1 MIIAAAILISF
12 LAVRGFRFDITHEGF
27 ELANAESFIWLL
39 LMLFFV
45 WVIIR
50 SSRETDKR
58 LKAYSALFSLLIA
71 LFYCLGISFE
81 KRESIHWIWQ
91 SRSTLLN
98 YLNLFFSHFVLYY
111 CCSFLL
117 FQLLRDRPSESGINE
132 RETTYS
138 GKKVLLYWGLL
149 LIAYIPWYL
158 YCYPANMTYDSA
170 AQVYDAIHVEN
181 LSDHHSAFLDLVLRC
196 ILLPV
201 EKFSGSLQLGIGIC
215 SLLQMLLM
223 TFVFA
228 LCFERITHY
237 IKHPFLKGLIFA
249 WFALYPGNT
258 LFSVTIWKDIPFSLC
273 FLGLLLCVDSAAE
286 NEKMFFHSKKALFWL
301 AVTLIFLPLTRHNG
315 LLITI
320 LLPIF
325 FLFRFRSF
333 KRQILTAAVITCAV
347 LCIWNYLLC
356 PLLNVKKVGSGLI
369 LSLPQQQMARAIS
382 EHHDEIS
389 SEDLALFESWYD
401 TPEIWREYSGI
412 FADPVKNHF
421 IQSQYRQDPEAF
433 FKLWLKFAGK
443 YPVTYLEAALH
454 NTYGYWFPETQ
465 YWTTF
470 CGVILGQQIGD
481 IHAAPIY
488 KSVIVDKIYN
498 WHAYH
503 QDLNIPLLP
512 LLFSRGACWWIWL
525 FCGFWCLYQNRKKF
539 ILFLP
544 GLFLWLSILPSPV
557 YNEYRYVYGLFIGLP
572 LLLAASLRKCAKE

>member
-1 MIIAAAILISF
+1 MTLAAAILISF
-12 LAVRGFRFDITHEGF
+12 LAVRGFRLDITATGF
-27 ELANAESFIWLL
+27 SLNNTESFIWLL

-45 WVIIR
+45 WVITR
-50 SSRETDKR
+50 SRRETDKR
-58 LKAYSALFSLLIA
+58 LKLYSALYSLLIA
-71 LFYCLGISFE
+71 LFYCLGICFE
-81 KRESIHWIWQ
+81 KRESLHWIWQ
-91 SRSTLLN
+91 SRNELLN

-111 CCSFLL
+111 CSSFLL
-117 FQLLRDRPSESGINE
+117 FQFLRDHSCEPAPNAGKNF
-132 RETTYS
+132 S
-138 GKKVLLYWGLL
+138 GKKVLLFWGLFL
-149 LIAYIPWYL
+149 LAYIPWYL
-158 YCYPANMTYDSA
+158 YCFPGNLTYDSG
-170 AQVYDAIHVEN
+170 AQIYDAIHVEK
-181 LSDHHSAFLDLVLRC
+181 LSNHHSAFLDLILRC
-196 ILLPV
+196 ILLPI
-201 EKFSGSLQLGIGIC
+201 EKLTGSLQLGVGIYT
-215 SLLQMLLM
+215 LLQMLLM

-237 IKHPFLKGLIFA
+237 IRIPLIKGLIFA

-258 LFSVTIWKDIPFSLC
+258 LFSVTIWKDIPFSIC

-286 NEKMFFHSKKALFWL
+286 NEKRFFHSKKSLFWL
-301 AVTLIFLPLTRHNG
+301 IFTLVFLPLTRHNG
-315 LLITI
+315 ILIVILLLI
-320 LLPIF
+320 F
-325 FLFRFRSF
+325 SLFRFRPF
-333 KRQILTAAVITCAV
+333 KRQILTAAGITCAI

-356 PLLNVKKVGSGLI
+356 PLLNVERVGSGLF
-369 LSLPQQQMARAIS
+369 LSLPQQQMARVIS
-382 EHHDEIS
+382 EHYEEIS
-389 SEDLALFESWYD
+389 PEDLELFDSWYD
-401 TPEIWREYSGI
+401 GPEIWREYNGI

-421 IQSQYRQDPEAF
+421 NQSQYQKDPSAF

-470 CGVILGQQIGD
+470 YGVIPGQQLGD

-488 KSVIVDKIYN
+488 KSLIVDKIYN

-503 QDLNIPLLP
+503 QELKTPLLSM
-512 LLFSRGACWWIWL
+512 LFSRGACWWVWL

-572 LLLAASLRKCAKE
+572 LLLTASLRKCAKE

>member
-1 MIIAAAILISF
+1 MILAAAIMISF
-12 LAVRGFRFDITHEGF
+12 LAVRGFRFNITVNGF
-27 ELANAESFIWLL
+27 ELVNTESFIWLL
-39 LMLFFV
+39 LMIFFV
-45 WVIIR
+45 CVIIR
-50 SSRETDKR
+50 SSKETDKR
-58 LKAYSALFSLLIA
+58 LKAYSALFSILIA

-81 KRESIHWIWQ
+81 KRESIHWIWE
-91 SRSTLLN
+91 SRSALLN

-111 CCSFLL
+111 CCAFLL
-117 FQLLRDRPSESGINE
+117 FQFLRDRPSEPAANGSKNFSG
-132 RETTYS
+132 R
-138 GKKVLLYWGLL
+138 KVLLYWGLL

-170 AQVYDAIHVEN
+170 AQVYDAIHVEK

-201 EKFSGSLQLGIGIC
+201 ERLTGSLQIGIGIC
-215 SLLQMLLM
+215 SFLQMLLM
-223 TFVFA
+223 TFIFA

-237 IKHPFLKGLIFA
+237 IRIPLIKVLIFA

-258 LFSVTIWKDIPFSLC
+258 LFSVTLWKDIPFSIC

-286 NEKMFFHSKKALFWL
+286 NDISFFHNKKCLFWL
-301 AVTLIFLPLTRHNG
+301 AFTLTLLPLTRHNG
-315 LLITI
+315 LLIVI
-320 LLPIF
+320 FLPIF
-325 FLFRFRSF
+325 FLLRFRPF
-333 KRQILTAAVITCAV
+333 KRQILTVTGIICAA

-356 PLLNVKKVGSGLI
+356 PLLNVERVGSGLI

-382 EHHDEIS
+382 EHYEEIS
-389 SEDLALFESWYD
+389 SEDLALYDSWYD
-401 TPEIWREYSGI
+401 SPEIWRNYNGI
-412 FADPVKNHF
+412 FADPIKDHF
-421 IQSQYRQDPEAF
+421 SMSQYQQNPGAF
-433 FKLWLKFAGK
+433 FNLWLKLGKK
-443 YPVTYLEAALH
+443 YPVTYLEAVLH

-470 CGVILGQQIGD
+470 YGVIMGQQIGD

-488 KSVIVDKIYN
+488 KSPIVDKIYN

-503 QDLNIPLLP
+503 QDLKIPLLP

-525 FCGFWCLYQNRKKF
+525 FCGCWCLYQNRKKF

-544 GLFLWLSILPSPV
+544 GLLLWLSILPSPV

-572 LLLAASLRKCAKE
+572 LLLAASLRNYRKE

>member
-1 MIIAAAILISF
+1 MFIAAAILISF
-12 LAVRGFRFDITHEGF
+12 LAVRGFRFDITHKGF

-50 SSRETDKR
+50 SSKETDKR
-58 LKAYSALFSLLIA
+58 LKTYSALFSLLIA

-81 KRESIHWIWQ
+81 KRESIRWIWE

-117 FQLLRDRPSESGINE
+117 FQFLRDRPSESGTNE
-132 RETTYS
+132 RETYS
-138 GKKVLLYWGLL
+138 KKKVLLYWGLL
-149 LIAYIPWYL
+149 FIAYIPWYL

-201 EKFSGSLQLGIGIC
+201 EKLTGSLQIGIGIC
-215 SLLQMLLM
+215 SFLQMLLM
-223 TFVFA
+223 TIVFA

-286 NEKMFFHSKKALFWL
+286 NEKRFFHSKKSLFWL
-301 AVTLIFLPLTRHNG
+301 IFTLVFLPLTRHNG

-347 LCIWNYLLC
+347 LCIWNYLLY

-369 LSLPQQQMARAIS
+369 LSLLQQQMARTIS
-382 EHHDEIS
+382 EHYEEIS
-389 SEDLALFESWYD
+389 SEDLALFDSWYD
-401 TPEIWREYSGI
+401 IPEIWREYTGT

-421 IQSQYRQDPEAF
+421 IQSQYQQDPKAF
-433 FKLWLKFAGK
+433 FKLWLKLAGK
-443 YPVTYLEAALH
+443 YPVSYLEAALH

-470 CGVILGQQIGD
+470 YGVILGQQIGD

-503 QDLNIPLLP
+503 QDLKIPLLP
-512 LLFSRGACWWIWL
+512 LLFSRGACWWVWL